1 MKRVAA
7 QENLETTKIIND
19 IPKNSLED
27 FQLMKS
33 LSESSIDELLN
44 DDDVKKELGDE
55 LFNRLK
61 NIIDDNNF
69 NKVVDAGNDLF
80 DLVNK
85 DLEINSINLEES
97 SKMNKSNIDINNIDN
112 TIDVDR
118 IEAIDRIFTKNLGI
132 EKGSTSLKESFPD
145 FV

>member
-44 DDDVKKELGDE
+44 DDDVKKELGCE
-55 LFNRLK
+55 AR
-61 NIIDDNNF
+61 
-69 NKVVDAGNDLF
+69 
-80 DLVNK
+80 
-85 DLEINSINLEES
+85 
-97 SKMNKSNIDINNIDN
+97 
-112 TIDVDR
+112 TI
-118 IEAIDRIFTKNLGI
+118 
-132 EKGSTSLKESFPD
+132 
-145 FV
+145 

>member
-44 DDDVKKELGDE
+44 DDDVKKELGSE
-55 LFNRLK
+55 AR
-61 NIIDDNNF
+61 
-69 NKVVDAGNDLF
+69 
-80 DLVNK
+80 
-85 DLEINSINLEES
+85 
-97 SKMNKSNIDINNIDN
+97 
-112 TIDVDR
+112 TI
-118 IEAIDRIFTKNLGI
+118 
-132 EKGSTSLKESFPD
+132 
-145 FV
+145 